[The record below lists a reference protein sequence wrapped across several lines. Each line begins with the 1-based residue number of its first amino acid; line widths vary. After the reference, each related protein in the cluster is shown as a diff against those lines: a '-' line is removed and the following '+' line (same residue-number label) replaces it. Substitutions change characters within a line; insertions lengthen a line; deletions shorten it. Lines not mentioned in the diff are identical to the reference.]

1 MALNLIDK
9 NGFLTS
15 TFLGCDN
22 ATHRPNINVLTE
34 YLADGLQQGE
44 WALRHHAACGMENM
58 RNRANLNFKPKN
70 GSETK

>member
-15 TFLGCDN
+15 TFFGDT
-22 ATHRPNINVLTE
+22 ATDHPNINLLIE
-34 YLADGLQQGE
+34 YLATGLRKGK
-44 WALRHHAACGMENM
+44 WALRHPVTYGMESM